1 MPDIVTGYLSINE
14 GSGMNIRKQTP
25 IVPANGFTLLEL
37 LVVVAI
43 SGILLGVGVPAMGA
57 LIERNQFKAEVSAL
71 HRAVALSRSMAVYR
85 GEAVSLCPLTSSN
98 ACGNDWADRLTIFV
112 DSNQNSALD
121 PDEATIG
128 IVSGLTQPSSR
139 LDRRHSRASAIMFRP
154 NGSAFGHN
162 GTLKVCMDGSTNLS
176 ATIIVS
182 GAGRI
187 RLGEDSNNDGLAE
200 DSSGD
205 AVTCS

>member
-1 MPDIVTGYLSINE
+1 
-14 GSGMNIRKQTP
+14 MNTRTKIQAYTDK
-25 IVPANGFTLLEL
+25 GFTLLEL

-43 SGILLGVGVPAMGA
+43 SGILLGVGLPAMGA
-57 LIERNQFKAEVSAL
+57 LIERNQFKAEVSSL

-98 ACGNDWADRLTIFV
+98 ACGNNWTGKLTIFA
-112 DSNQNSALD
+112 DSNQNSTLD
-121 PDEATIG
+121 SDEETIG
-128 IVSGLTQPSSR
+128 IVSALEQPDTR
-139 LDRRHSRASAIMFRP
+139 LDRHHSRASAIMFRP
-154 NGSAFGHN
+154 TGNAFGHN
-162 GTLKVCMDGSTNLS
+162 GTLKVCMDGSTTLS
-176 ATIIVS
+176 ATIIIS

>member
-57 LIERNQFKAEVSAL
+57 LIERSQFKAEVSAL

-85 GEAVSLCPLTSSN
+85 GEAISLCPLDNLGNCSDQWSNSLSIFADTDRSGSLDENEVIIKVLPALSGDSSN
-98 ACGNDWADRLTIFV
+98 LMRDFNR
-112 DSNQNSALD
+112 SSA
-121 PDEATIG
+121 
-128 IVSGLTQPSSR
+128 VMFYPS
-139 LDRRHSRASAIMFRP
+139 
-154 NGSAFGHN
+154 GSAFGRN
-162 GTLKVCMDGSTNLS
+162 GTMKICLRSTPNLS
-176 ATIIVS
+176 ATIIIS
-182 GAGRI
+182 GSGRI
-187 RLGEDSNNDGLAE
+187 RMGKDRDDDGLVE
-200 DSSGD
+200 SSSGD
-205 AVTCS
+205 PVDCT

>member
-1 MPDIVTGYLSINE
+1 
-14 GSGMNIRKQTP
+14 MNIRKQTP

-98 ACGNDWADRLTIFV
+98 ACGNNWTGKLTIFT
-112 DSNQNSALD
+112 DSNQDGALD
-121 PDEATIG
+121 PDEATIE
-128 IVSGLTQPSSR
+128 IVSGLPQSSSG

-162 GTLKVCMDGSTNLS
+162 GTLKVCMDGSTDLS

-187 RLGEDSNNDGLAE
+187 RLGEDSNNDGLVE

>member
-1 MPDIVTGYLSINE
+1 
-14 GSGMNIRKQTP
+14 MNTRTKIQAYTDK
-25 IVPANGFTLLEL
+25 GFTLLEL

-43 SGILLGVGVPAMGA
+43 SGILLGVGLPAMGA

-98 ACGNDWADRLTIFV
+98 ACGNNWTGKLTIFA
-112 DSNQNSALD
+112 DSNQNSTLD
-121 PDEATIG
+121 SDEETIG
-128 IVSGLTQPSSR
+128 IVSALEQPDTR
-139 LDRRHSRASAIMFRP
+139 LDRHHSRASAIMFRSTG
-154 NGSAFGHN
+154 NAFGHN
-162 GTLKVCMDGSTNLS
+162 GTLKVCMDGSTTLS
-176 ATIIVS
+176 ATIIIS

-187 RLGEDSNNDGLAE
+187 RLGEDSNNDGLVE
-200 DSSGD
+200 DTSGD

>member
-1 MPDIVTGYLSINE
+1 MKTRT
-14 GSGMNIRKQTP
+14 IRVQIT
-25 IVPANGFTLLEL
+25 VRGFTFLEL

-43 SGILLGVGVPAMGA
+43 SGILLGAGLPAMGA

-98 ACGNDWADRLTIFV
+98 ACGNNWTGKLTIFS
-112 DSNQNSALD
+112 DSNQNSTLD
-121 PDEATIG
+121 SDEETIG
-128 IVSGLTQPSSR
+128 IVSALEQSGTR
-139 LDRRHSRASAIMFRP
+139 LDRHHSRASAIMFRSTG
-154 NGSAFGHN
+154 NAFGHN
-162 GTLKVCMDGSTNLS
+162 GTLKVCMDGSTTLS
-176 ATIIVS
+176 ATIIIS

-187 RLGEDSNNDGLAE
+187 RLGEDSNNDGLVE

>member
-1 MPDIVTGYLSINE
+1 MNTGTILVRDTVE
-14 GSGMNIRKQTP
+14 
-25 IVPANGFTLLEL
+25 GFTLLEL

-43 SGILLGVGVPAMGA
+43 SGILLGVGLPAMGA

-98 ACGNDWADRLTIFV
+98 ACGNNWTSKLTIFA
-112 DSNQNSALD
+112 DSNQDGALD

-187 RLGEDSNNDGLAE
+187 RLGEDSNNDGLVE